1 MPVHLLPSLFISL
14 FAVGYTPG
22 PANIFALSCAM
33 THGRRNAMKAWAGL
47 LCGFCVAA
55 LLAALAVHLVGLA
68 IGPYI
73 SLVKYL
79 GAAYILYL
87 AWKTY
92 KASITDRGDV
102 GCSFWD
108 GFMVQLTNAK
118 MILFDLT
125 VYSTFVLPYSE
136 RFIDL
141 LPVSALLLIAGPGAN
156 LLWLMA
162 GSVLRPFVTKNQRTV
177 DILMAAALVAC
188 SLMILLRN

>member
-1 MPVHLLPSLFISL
+1 MPINLLPSLLISL

-33 THGRRNAMKAWAGL
+33 THGRKKAMKAWLGL
-47 LCGFCVAA
+47 LCGFSVAA
-55 LLAALAVHLVGLA
+55 LIAAVAVHLVGMA

-73 SLVKYL
+73 SFVKYL

-92 KASITDRGDV
+92 KASITDRKNV
-102 GCSFWD
+102 SCSFWD

-125 VYSTFVLPYSE
+125 VYSTFVLPYSD

-141 LPVSALLLIAGPGAN
+141 LPVAALLLIAGPGAN
-156 LLWLMA
+156 LLWLVA
-162 GSVLRPFVTKNQRTV
+162 GSALKPLVTKNQRMV
-177 DILMAAALVAC
+177 DVTMALALVAC
-188 SLMILLRN
+188 AAMILLRS

>member
-1 MPVHLLPSLFISL
+1 MPINLLPSLLISL

-33 THGRRNAMKAWAGL
+33 THGRKKAMKAWLGL
-47 LCGFCVAA
+47 LCGFSVAA
-55 LLAALAVHLVGLA
+55 LIAAVAVHLVGMA

-73 SLVKYL
+73 SFVKYL

-92 KASITDRGDV
+92 KASITDRKDV
-102 GCSFWD
+102 SCSFWD

-125 VYSTFVLPYSE
+125 VYSTFVLPYSD

-141 LPVSALLLIAGPGAN
+141 LPVAALLLIAGPGAN
-156 LLWLMA
+156 LLWLVA
-162 GSVLRPFVTKNQRTV
+162 GSALKPLVTKNQRTV
-177 DILMAAALVAC
+177 DVTMALALVAC
-188 SLMILLRN
+188 AAMILLRS

>member
-1 MPVHLLPSLFISL
+1 MPINLLPSLLISL

-33 THGRRNAMKAWAGL
+33 THGRKKAMKAWLGL

-55 LLAALAVHLVGLA
+55 LIAAVAVHLVGMA

-73 SLVKYL
+73 SFVKYL

-92 KASITDRGDV
+92 KASITDRKDV
-102 GCSFWD
+102 SCSFWD

-125 VYSTFVLPYSE
+125 VYSTFVLPYSD

-141 LPVSALLLIAGPGAN
+141 LPVAALLLIAGPGAN
-156 LLWLMA
+156 LLWLVA
-162 GSVLRPFVTKNQRTV
+162 GSALKPLVTKNQRTV
-177 DILMAAALVAC
+177 DVTMALALVAC
-188 SLMILLRN
+188 AAMILLRS

>member
-1 MPVHLLPSLFISL
+1 MPINLLPSLLISL

-33 THGRRNAMKAWAGL
+33 THGRKNAMKAWGGL

-55 LLAALAVHLVGLA
+55 LLAAFAVHIVGMA
-68 IGPYI
+68 IGPYV

-92 KASITDRGDV
+92 KASIADRKDV
-102 GCSFWD
+102 SCSFWD

-141 LPVSALLLIAGPGAN
+141 LPVAALLLIAGPGAN
-156 LLWLMA
+156 LLWLVA
-162 GSVLRPFVTKNQRTV
+162 GSALKPLVTKNQRTV
-177 DILMAAALVAC
+177 DVTMALALVAC
-188 SLMILLRN
+188 AAMILLRS

>member
-1 MPVHLLPSLFISL
+1 MPINLLPSLLISL

-33 THGRRNAMKAWAGL
+33 THGRKKAMNAWLGL
-47 LCGFCVAA
+47 LCGFSVAA
-55 LLAALAVHLVGLA
+55 LIAAVAVHLVGMA

-73 SLVKYL
+73 SFVKYL

-92 KASITDRGDV
+92 KASITDRKDV
-102 GCSFWD
+102 SCSFWD

-118 MILFDLT
+118 MVLFDLT
-125 VYSTFVLPYSE
+125 VYSTFVLPYSD

-141 LPVSALLLIAGPGAN
+141 LPVAALLLIAGPGAN
-156 LLWLMA
+156 LLWLVA
-162 GSVLRPFVTKNQRTV
+162 GSALKPLVTKNQRTV
-177 DILMAAALVAC
+177 DVTMALALVAC
-188 SLMILLRN
+188 AAMILLRS

>member
-1 MPVHLLPSLFISL
+1 MPIHLLPSLLISL

-33 THGRRNAMKAWAGL
+33 AHGRRNAMKAWVGL

-55 LLAALAVHLVGLA
+55 LLAAAAVHLVGMA

-92 KASITDRGDV
+92 KASITDRSDV
-102 GCSFWD
+102 GCTFWD

-136 RFIDL
+136 KFIDQ
-141 LPVSALLLIAGPGAN
+141 LPVAALLLIAGPGAN
-156 LLWLMA
+156 LLWLVA
-162 GSVLRPFVTKNQRTV
+162 GSVLRPFVAKNQRTV
-177 DILMAAALVAC
+177 DVVMALALVAC
-188 SLMILLRN
+188 ALMILLRS

>member
-1 MPVHLLPSLFISL
+1 MPINLLPSLLISL

-33 THGRRNAMKAWAGL
+33 THGRKKAMKAWLGL
-47 LCGFCVAA
+47 LCGFSVAA
-55 LLAALAVHLVGLA
+55 LIAAVAVHLVGMA

-73 SLVKYL
+73 SFVKYL

-92 KASITDRGDV
+92 KASITDRKDV
-102 GCSFWD
+102 SCSFWD

-125 VYSTFVLPYSE
+125 VYSTFVLPYSD

-141 LPVSALLLIAGPGAN
+141 LPVAALLLIAGPGAN
-156 LLWLMA
+156 LLWLVA
-162 GSVLRPFVTKNQRTV
+162 GSALKPLVTKNQRMV
-177 DILMAAALVAC
+177 DVTMALALVAC
-188 SLMILLRN
+188 AAMILLRS